1 MSKVNVFITVD
12 TEHSIGGAFRE
23 PKLKPVGNEK
33 RIYGKIGDKYYGI
46 PLIMDI
52 ADSYNI
58 PVTFFVEVLN
68 KYYFGEKESKE
79 VCQYILGRGH
89 DVQLH
94 LHPNYLNFTKPDPGK
109 LYFSDNMSDYSLER
123 QAQLIKEGK
132 DLLTRYG
139 VKPPIAF
146 RAGNFGAD
154 RNTLKALKQND
165 FLIDSSYNLAFPQ
178 KSRLLGIE
186 HLNDIIKINDIYE
199 LPITCFKESIP
210 LIANRIRPLDLNSA
224 SFNQIKKTL
233 EFAHEN
239 NMHCVT
245 IILHSFSFIHSKDVQ
260 YAKVKIRKNVIQRF
274 KKICSF
280 LSENSQYYRV
290 RRLDD
295 FSIDKDLISNNN
307 RELLTKA
314 SMISAIGHYTEK
326 ILSKIRYEL

>member
-68 KYYFGEKESKE
+68 KYYFGKNESRK
-79 VCQYILGRGH
+79 VCHYILNRGH

-94 LHPNYLNFTKPDPGK
+94 LHPTYLNFTQSDPGK
-109 LYFSDNMSDYSLER
+109 LIFKDNMSSYNINR
-123 QAQLIKEGK
+123 QVELIEEGK
-132 DLLTRYG
+132 TLLTEYG
-139 VKPPIAF
+139 VKNPVAF
-146 RAGNFGAD
+146 RAGNYGAD
-154 RNTLKALKQND
+154 KNTLTALSQNG
-165 FLIDSSYNLAFPQ
+165 FFFDSSYNLAFPQ

-210 LIANRIRPLDLNSA
+210 LIANRIRPLDLNGA

-233 EFAHEN
+233 EFTHEN

-245 IILHSFSFIHSKDVQ
+245 IILHSFSFIHSKDFQ
-260 YAKVKIRKNVIQRF
+260 YVKVKIRKNVIQRF

-307 RELLTKA
+307 RQLLAKV